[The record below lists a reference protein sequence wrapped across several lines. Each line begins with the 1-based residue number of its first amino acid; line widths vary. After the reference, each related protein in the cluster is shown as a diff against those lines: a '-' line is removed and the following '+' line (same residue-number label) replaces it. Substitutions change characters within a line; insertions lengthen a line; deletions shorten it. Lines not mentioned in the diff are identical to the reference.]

1 MATWSLQE
9 LLLLLF
15 FPSPTEQK
23 LPGDRGLMTYS
34 VCWLWTRTAKHFCF
48 CLTLDSVYMYPPTY
62 CLSRV
67 SPFGWK
73 LSTGILIIT
82 VILISS
88 CCRNPSLFW
97 MWLIFVCLH
106 GHFNQFIYINLYLRC
121 CAPSMILASDDF
133 QALANTTAM
142 AGGVMLSVC
151 LSVYPTLIME
161 WIKLGNF
168 FSVPLESAWD
178 FAGQVVIF
186 MNKHCYTVWSVEV
199 LISGFSRCGLQTS
212 GSSQQ
217 VFAY

>member
-1 MATWSLQE
+1 MPHGHLIIAGIAAPPILSSSHRAKAAWGQRA
-9 LLLLLF
+9 
-15 FPSPTEQK
+15 
-23 LPGDRGLMTYS
+23 DDIS

-73 LSTGILIIT
+73 LSTGILIIA

-106 GHFNQFIYINLYLRC
+106 GHFNQVIYINLYLRC
-121 CAPSMILASDDF
+121 CASSMILASDDF
-133 QALANTTAM
+133 QTLANTAAM

-151 LSVYPTLIME
+151 LSVYPTLIMK
-161 WIKLGNF
+161 WI
-168 FSVPLESAWD
+168 
-178 FAGQVVIF
+178 
-186 MNKHCYTVWSVEV
+186 
-199 LISGFSRCGLQTS
+199 
-212 GSSQQ
+212 
-217 VFAY
+217 